1 MEWSLCRPGL
11 NCETMLSNP
20 QPPNNNELTV
30 MVAQH
35 FKLFKKYYNL
45 YSTIIQNIGYFDIFV
60 TI

>member
-1 MEWSLCRPGL
+1 
-11 NCETMLSNP
+11 MLSSP
-20 QPPNNNELTV
+20 QPLNNKELTV

-45 YSTIIQNIGYFDIFV
+45 HTMQNIGYFDIFV